1 MALTAGSESLGRL
14 CGRAR
19 TGCVANKGIVA
30 KIDFEPTT
38 ECYQKTRKYPAASAQ
53 AKRYSWQVT
62 GRLTL
67 VCDSSTMP
75 SIFCSRGE
83 SMLFRR
89 AHRTPRSS
97 VLRVFRRAGTLL
109 LPVCSAIFAQSD
121 RGTITGNIF
130 DPAGAVVASV

>member
-53 AKRYSWQVT
+53 AKRYSWQ
-62 GRLTL
+62 
-67 VCDSSTMP
+67 
-75 SIFCSRGE
+75 
-83 SMLFRR
+83 
-89 AHRTPRSS
+89 A
-97 VLRVFRRAGTLL
+97 AGTIDTRARFKYDALHL
-109 LPVCSAIFAQSD
+109 SFE
-121 RGTITGNIF
+121 R
-130 DPAGAVVASV
+130 